1 MKIGIIGAGGAAQ
14 GIHIPGF
21 RLIPG
26 VEIATICDVDGKHDV
41 ADYRVVLSR
50 KDIDAVVVATPNHT
64 HSQIVREAF
73 EAGKHVLCEK
83 PLALNAAEAQTM
95 LDAATASGKVHM
107 AAYTYR
113 FAPAVQY
120 LKKLLDDGAMGK
132 IRTVRAA
139 YLMALSGHL
148 MGWRSEKKF
157 AGSGVLA
164 DIGSHVIHI
173 VQFLLGDIKALTA
186 RDRIF
191 RDDPNSDVDDWI
203 SFLADMQNGASG
215 TFEIS
220 RVATGRGAAITEE
233 MFVEIYGT
241 EGSAAFSL
249 QDPWGLMVSLGED
262 AKDPAR
268 LMSRIDVPLEF
279 LKQPGSPRDINAIDK
294 RWGYRFDQAY
304 QFSESVKMGV
314 SQAPSLADGVRC
326 QKVLDAALAS
336 SASRQWVTL

>member
-41 ADYRVVLSR
+41 ADYREVLSR
-50 KDIDAVVVATPNHT
+50 KDIEAVVVATPNHT

-113 FAPAVQY
+113 FTPAVQY
-120 LKKLLDDGAMGK
+120 LKKLLDDGALGK

-148 MGWRSEKKF
+148 LGWRSEKKF

-164 DIGSHVIHI
+164 DIGSHLIHI

-186 RDRIF
+186 ADRIF

-203 SFLADMQNGASG
+203 SLLADMQNGASG

-220 RVATGRGAAITEE
+220 RVC
-233 MFVEIYGT
+233 
-241 EGSAAFSL
+241 L
-249 QDPWGLMVSLGED
+249 
-262 AKDPAR
+262 
-268 LMSRIDVPLEF
+268 
-279 LKQPGSPRDINAIDK
+279 
-294 RWGYRFDQAY
+294 
-304 QFSESVKMGV
+304 
-314 SQAPSLADGVRC
+314 
-326 QKVLDAALAS
+326 S
-336 SASRQWVTL
+336 STFISGIM